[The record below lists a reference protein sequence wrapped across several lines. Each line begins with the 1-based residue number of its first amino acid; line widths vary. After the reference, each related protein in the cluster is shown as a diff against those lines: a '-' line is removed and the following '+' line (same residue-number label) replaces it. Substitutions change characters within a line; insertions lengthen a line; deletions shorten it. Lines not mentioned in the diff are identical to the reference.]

1 MSGSKEGASSPSG
14 SQADADLIEALFHVE
29 GPRLHRYFRR
39 RLRSSEEVRDL
50 VQEAFVRLAHAA
62 REAMPARPAAYL
74 QRIATNLLID
84 RSRLANQP
92 AFLPSVEDV
101 AVPATQEEAL
111 LANDVMRTYEAA
123 LGALPE
129 RTRTVFLLYRVE
141 ELCYREI
148 AEQLGI
154 SIPAVQKHM
163 AKALERISIAL
174 LDKD

>member
-1 MSGSKEGASSPSG
+1 
-14 SQADADLIEALFHVE
+14 
-29 GPRLHRYFRR
+29 
-39 RLRSSEEVRDL
+39 
-50 VQEAFVRLAHAA
+50 
-62 REAMPARPAAYL
+62 
-74 QRIATNLLID
+74 
-84 RSRLANQP
+84 
-92 AFLPSVEDV
+92 
-101 AVPATQEEAL
+101 
-111 LANDVMRTYEAA
+111 MRTYEAA

-129 RTRTVFLLYRVE
+129 RTRTIFLLYRVE